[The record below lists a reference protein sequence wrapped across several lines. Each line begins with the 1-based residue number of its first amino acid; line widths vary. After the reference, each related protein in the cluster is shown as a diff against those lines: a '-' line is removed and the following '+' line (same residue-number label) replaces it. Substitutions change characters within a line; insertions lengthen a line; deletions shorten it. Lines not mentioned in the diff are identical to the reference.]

1 MTDRIIQ
8 PFSINLKI
16 LREACG
22 FTQKELAE
30 ELNISLAR
38 IKKYETHWQLP
49 TAEDMRKLTNFF
61 QYSEEEMKED
71 IITTKTRA

>member
-1 MTDRIIQ
+1 MIDRIIQ

-22 FTQKELAE
+22 FTQKELSK
-30 ELNISLAR
+30 ELDISLAR
-38 IKKYETHWQLP
+38 IKKYETHLQLP
-49 TAEDMRKLTNFF
+49 TAEDMRKLTGFF
-61 QYSEEEMKED
+61 QYSEQELKEG